1 MLKQMCRY
9 ITKNV
14 YIDIYGYIT
23 YVQFPAYVQTHTHQP
38 IRQQPTSQTHAE
50 VTWQGTLVV
59 FNLELGAAKPLRS
72 ATLELN
78 GVLFRLLGCDVGETP
93 LRKHGY
99 KPWKSKSNGDLEGY
113 IGD

>member
-1 MLKQMCRY
+1 MDTLH
-9 ITKNV
+9 
-14 YIDIYGYIT
+14 T
-23 YVQFPAYVQTHTHQP
+23 YNSLHMYRHTHTHQP